1 MPADADAL
9 IDRRRLK
16 RRLSFWRI
24 LAVVAIV
31 ALIVVAVGRV
41 RGYGDGEHIA
51 RLEVSGV
58 IVEDRDRIEA
68 LSRVADDEQARALI
82 VHIDSPGGSVVGG
95 ESLYRSLR
103 AMAAEKPVVA
113 VMGTLA
119 TSAGYMTAVGAD
131 HIIAQDGS
139 LTGSIGVLL
148 QTTDV
153 TGLLDKIGVSAE
165 AIKSRPLKAVPSPLE
180 PLTQEGRRAVRE
192 VVLDMYAMFVDLVA
206 ERRELPRETVLKLAD
221 GRVFTGRQA
230 LQSKLVDGIGGESEA
245 RDWLSEE
252 HGIERT
258 LDVRDVV
265 IDRDD
270 RLWRALRTSVL
281 GKTFFSERLTLD
293 GLVSVWHPDLTD

>member
-1 MPADADAL
+1 MPAYADAL

-119 TSAGYMTAVGAD
+119 TRSA
-131 HIIAQDGS
+131 S
-139 LTGSIGVLL
+139 S
-148 QTTDV
+148 
-153 TGLLDKIGVSAE
+153 
-165 AIKSRPLKAVPSPLE
+165 SRPPTSPVSSTKSAS
-180 PLTQEGRRAVRE
+180 PPRRSRAVRSRPCP
-192 VVLDMYAMFVDLVA
+192 
-206 ERRELPRETVLKLAD
+206 RRSSR
-221 GRVFTGRQA
+221 
-230 LQSKLVDGIGGESEA
+230 
-245 RDWLSEE
+245 
-252 HGIERT
+252 
-258 LDVRDVV
+258 
-265 IDRDD
+265 
-270 RLWRALRTSVL
+270 
-281 GKTFFSERLTLD
+281 
-293 GLVSVWHPDLTD
+293 